1 MCVCVSGGAQRL
13 GAGSRG
19 RQPVGTFLS
28 ACVSGRIRF
37 PKARAPRPHLPPLA
51 PLLRTRVRSP
61 VTGATSSRGTP
72 RGASPAPTCDHGG
85 SPGPFRNRPD
95 PRGCCTGYG
104 GREAG
109 GGRERGAGRERGG
122 AGSRVPVRGAGRGP
136 PRGSGGHRPELAE
149 RGSEAGPRTGG
160 AVPWR
165 ALGPRKNL
173 EWRSWMGVDRREFG
187 GSRARSGGAGRWGA
201 QGACCRAGQDL
212 RVLAWQTVG
221 HGLANMEGVD
231 QASGWSNRMGRHPD
245 PSQGHGESR
254 ARPAGLGG
262 GAWGSPEGGW
272 SAGAP
277 RDLRRVQRRRTERGP
292 GCARAC
298 SG

>member
-51 PLLRTRVRSP
+51 PLLRARVRSP

-104 GREAG
+104 GREEG

-122 AGSRVPVRGAGRGP
+122 AGSGYLCAGRGGAR
-136 PRGSGGHRPELAE
+136 RGAREGTAQNSRSGARRPGHE
-149 RGSEAGPRTGG
+149 RG

-173 EWRSWMGVDRREFG
+173 GWRSWMGVDQRESG

-201 QGACCRAGQDL
+201 LGPCCREGQDL
-212 RVLAWQTVG
+212 RVLAWQTVV

-262 GAWGSPEGGW
+262 GAWGSPEGGR